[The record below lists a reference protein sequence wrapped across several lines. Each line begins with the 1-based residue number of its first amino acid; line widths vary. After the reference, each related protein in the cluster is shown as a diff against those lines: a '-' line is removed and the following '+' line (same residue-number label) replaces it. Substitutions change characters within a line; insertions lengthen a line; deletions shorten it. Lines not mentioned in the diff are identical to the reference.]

1 MPDITTIMIIVILF
15 VLAAGMTA
23 LSIRYFFVAI
33 FLIVISSWFSALL
46 APPEAE
52 FAESATAGIGSL
64 LRVGILFLA
73 GTAGVI
79 RYFKLWPGHG
89 GRIPVHLSLLAV
101 FILFALISSRYS
113 IDPQIT
119 LIRSASFLAL
129 FGFLIGLNSWITGK
143 NEFESTFLAIY
154 WVIVLLIIVNFLSL
168 ILLPGR
174 AWWRTDQARFQ
185 GLFDHPN
192 TMGTFCMI
200 AYPFLL
206 WKLTKSRLSGKA
218 IILTLIILLG
228 VMNVLTGSRSSL
240 LAGLF
245 GISLWFALQKKFVK
259 LSVMTGVSVLLLFA
273 AVQLRPSAFERQEG
287 QGLGSLTGRQ
297 EFWDGAYTLVKERPF
312 TGYGYAV
319 EGKIWL
325 DPRYYDPNYT
335 LWSGSARTSLHNGY
349 VSVAVGL
356 GVVGLLSWLLIILLP
371 VLRGLKQPAGEYK
384 SVIFALIPTILIL
397 NMVETA
403 ITGGNSMEAII
414 FWIMWVMAGKLY
426 VQDNISLMEAARF
439 YPVEIGNE

>member
-1 MPDITTIMIIVILF
+1 MPDIAIIMLIILF
-15 VLAAGMTA
+15 FLLAAGMA
-23 LSIRYFFVAI
+23 VLSMRYFVVAV

-52 FAESATAGIGSL
+52 FAESGTAGIGSL
-64 LRVGILFLA
+64 MRVGILFLA
-73 GTAGVI
+73 GAAGVF
-79 RYFKLWPGHG
+79 RYAKTWPRHK
-89 GRIPVHLSLLAV
+89 GRIPAHLIFLAL
-101 FILFALISSRYS
+101 FILFALISARYS

-143 NEFESTFLAIY
+143 EEFQSTFLAIY

-174 AWWRTDQARFQ
+174 AWWRTDEVRFQ

-206 WKLTKSRLSGKA
+206 WKFTKSGFSGKSV
-218 IILTLIILLG
+218 ILTLIILLG
-228 VMNVLTGSRSSL
+228 IMNVLTGSRSSL
-240 LAGLF
+240 LAGIF
-245 GISLWFALQKKFVK
+245 GISLWFTFQKKFVK
-259 LSVMTGVSVLLLFA
+259 LSVMMGVSVLLLFA

-297 EFWDGAYTLVKERPF
+297 DFWEGAYTLLKERPL

-356 GVVGLLSWLLIILLP
+356 GIFGILSWVIIILTP

-384 SVIFALIPTILIL
+384 SVIYALIPTILIL
-397 NMVETA
+397 NIVETA
-403 ITGGNSMEAII
+403 ITGGNSMEAIV

-426 VQDNISLMEAARF
+426 VQNNISLMEAVRF
-439 YPVEIGNE
+439 YPTETVNE